1 MNTDA
6 ILNWLRRIFSLS
18 TISTIAV
25 IISTCLSIIE
35 YTQRDKGELIALF
48 NDEKI
53 CNIVNRTSLVYL
65 DGNKVDIR
73 QYNMLPQLLNPTK
86 YAMKDTHIEYTVN
99 CNKAKVEGTDFYSIH
114 RVSDKLKLSNSDKTL
129 YAQTEFPEPFSLMQI
144 YDGGFIDVEIRASYQ
159 GMEQPFKFNTHI
171 VANKIWNS
179 DVKKRRINILANAY
193 NYAKNHSLDYVDVY
207 IAHGERVEIM
217 CGLSKEK
224 LKECYKTELSDSKGQ
239 GKIKTTSEI
248 SEVTKKS
255 VQKAKEDYKS
265 PWYVGV
271 LLFVLMIVCGLFSS
285 ISIFFLFCDKNKFK
299 YALCSTFFLF
309 VFYVSMYYFFEI
321 IDYNIIDNFWTGFLF
336 LLIAVAVMSVF
347 IALVEFFKKK
357 FGVSDDSSAGGV
369 IFFVLLIIFA
379 LIILLI
385 KYLFDLFDKML

>member
-265 PWYVGV
+265 QWYIGV
-271 LLFVLMIVCGLFSS
+271 LLFVLIIVCGLFSF
-285 ISIFFLFCDKNKFK
+285 ISIFCLFCEEKKFK
-299 YALCSTFFLF
+299 YALCSVFFLF
-309 VFYVSMYYFFEI
+309 AFYVSNYYFFDFI
-321 IDYNIIDNFWTGFLF
+321 GYNIIENFWAGFLCM
-336 LLIAVAVMSVF
+336 LIGLAVVCTLIA
-347 IALVEFFKKK
+347 IAEKVKKK
-357 FGVSDDSSAGGV
+357 FGVRDNSFVGDVIDSV
-369 IFFVLLIIFA
+369 PFIIFA
-379 LIILLI
+379 VSILLI
-385 KYLFDLFDKML
+385 KYLYGVFDKMH